1 MLTFFHFATSQRNL
15 QLAFFFFFTMRFTS
29 TLATTALLLC
39 SAAAFSPSNKNA
51 NNNRANLE
59 AQSTLAAPGFVGA
72 APSFVP
78 EPKMKSPTV
87 QRPKWIVSSSGTKK
101 QTPPAAPKAMAATT
115 VARPG
120 LGQEEALAKKKFI
133 AEKHQWEVAK
143 QQEVQSRVSILRER
157 NAARLAQERGGR
169 SP

>member
-1 MLTFFHFATSQRNL
+1 L
-15 QLAFFFFFTMRFTS
+15 FFFTMRFTS
-29 TLATTALLLC
+29 TIATTALLLC
-39 SAAAFSPSNKNA
+39 SASAFSPSNKNA
-51 NNNRANLE
+51 NKNRANVE

-78 EPKMKSPTV
+78 EPKMMKSPTV

-120 LGQEEALAKKKFI
+120 LGQEEALAKKKLI
-133 AEKHQWEVAK
+133 AEKHQWELAK
-143 QQEVQSRVSILRER
+143 QQEVQSRVSMLRQR
-157 NAARLAQERGGR
+157 NAARLAQERGGL